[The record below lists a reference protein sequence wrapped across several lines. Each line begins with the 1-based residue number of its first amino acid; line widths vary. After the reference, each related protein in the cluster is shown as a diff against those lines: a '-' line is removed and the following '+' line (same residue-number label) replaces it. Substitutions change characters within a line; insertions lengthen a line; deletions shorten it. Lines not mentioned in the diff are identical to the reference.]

1 MMAES
6 GQAGNTK
13 RRIWHASC
21 MVPTVNHSLNR
32 EARHPDQGPRSANEL
47 NMVIRNFVQH
57 SLRHASDAKR

>member
-6 GQAGNTK
+6 TGPGKASAAP
-13 RRIWHASC
+13 WHASC

-47 NMVIRNFVQH
+47 
-57 SLRHASDAKR
+57 